1 MSFARGSG
9 LAGTSTPQQPPNPHR
24 PSLYPSLVQQTPA
37 TPTPASQQQPS
48 FLQQPPQRPAS
59 VPLSF
64 GSLSHSASTPS
75 FSVYGN
81 DPATSGT
88 GAFGGSFATQPGQQ
102 QQNSGFGSPAPQP
115 PLTTFDLSGNSPF
128 QKPAPGM
135 GWGGGLGGHSL
146 TRSHSQQFMPQQMTQ
161 NPLAE
166 RRYLPS
172 HLRVSTPPSFLL

>member
-9 LAGTSTPQQPPNPHR
+9 LPGTSTPQQPPNAQR

-37 TPTPASQQQPS
+37 TPTPSSQQQPS
-48 FLQQPPQRPAS
+48 FLHPNPPQRPAS

-75 FSVYGN
+75 LSSAYGN
-81 DPATSGT
+81 DPVNTGS

-102 QQNSGFGSPAPQP
+102 AGFGSPAPQP

-128 QKPAPGM
+128 QKAAPGM

-146 TRSHSQQFMPQQMTQ
+146 TRSHSQQFMPQPMTQ

-172 HLRVSTPPSFLL
+172 HLRVRTPLFSC

>member
-9 LAGTSTPQQPPNPHR
+9 LAGTSTPQQPPNTQR

-37 TPTPASQQQPS
+37 TPTPTSQQPS
-48 FLQQPPQRPAS
+48 FLNPPQRPAS

-75 FSVYGN
+75 LSTAYGN
-81 DPATSGT
+81 DPVASGT

-102 QQNSGFGSPAPQP
+102 QSSGFGSPAPQP
-115 PLTTFDLSGNSPF
+115 PLTTFDLSANSPF

-146 TRSHSQQFMPQQMTQ
+146 TRSHSQQFMPQPMNH

-172 HLRVSTPPSFLL
+172 HLRVTSHSPLL